1 MPKLNFFAPF
11 LEEKKEATPQH
22 SKILLVLLVIFLVAG
37 SYVGLQVWTN
47 FLEKDLAAKEEQLDK
62 VSDAELAQAK
72 EVNKLITEHENYERM
87 AARLQEDIERNDF
100 VKLKLMEKILE
111 NVPQNL
117 FFQDL
122 SLSRTE
128 WSLMG
133 FADSRPTIAKFEY
146 NLKNSGLVD
155 SIAID
160 NIGSSKI
167 EKQGEVFIF
176 SMKGT
181 FYQGVAGHEN

>member
-1 MPKLNFFAPF
+1 MPNLNFFAPF
-11 LEEKKEATPQH
+11 LEEKKATPKH
-22 SKILLVLLVIFLVAG
+22 SKILIVLVVVFLATG
-37 SYVGLQVWTN
+37 SYLGFQVRTN
-47 FLEKDLAAKEEQLDK
+47 FLEKDLAAKVEQLDK

-72 EVNKLITEHENYERM
+72 EVNDLIVEHENYERM
-87 AARLQEDIERNDF
+87 AARLQEDVERNDF

-133 FADSRPTIAKFEY
+133 FADSRPSIARFEY

-155 SIAID
+155 DIAIE
-160 NIGSSKI
+160 NIGISKI
-167 EKQGEVFIF
+167 ENQGDVFIF

-181 FYQGVAGHEN
+181 FYQGVAVHEN

>member
-1 MPKLNFFAPF
+1 MPKLNFFTPF
-11 LEEKKEATPQH
+11 LEENKATPQH
-22 SKILLVLLVIFLVAG
+22 SKVLVVLLVVFLAAG
-37 SYVGLQVWTN
+37 SYLGLQVWTN
-47 FLEKDLAAKEEQLDK
+47 FLEKDVAAKEDQLDK
-62 VSDAELAQAK
+62 VSDAKLTEVK
-72 EVNKLITEHENYERM
+72 EVMRLIAEHKNYQQMTDRI
-87 AARLQEDIERNDF
+87 QEDIERNDF

-122 SLSRTE
+122 NLSRTE
-128 WSLMG
+128 WSLLG
-133 FADSRPTIAKFEY
+133 FADSRLIIARFEY

-155 SIAID
+155 NIAVE

-167 EKQGEVFIF
+167 ENQGEVFIF

-181 FYQGVAGHEN
+181 FYQGVVEHEN